1 MFLFRKPRSKPEFHE
16 RRVANLIA
24 NMAVC
29 NDYRVSGGDGMSA
42 VAVRMEAEI
51 AAIDKSIA
59 DLERLK
65 ETLKDQIAQ
74 CDSTL
79 FKPCS
84 CESCSCEE

>member
-16 RRVANLIA
+16 RRVENLIA

-42 VAVRMEAEI
+42 VAVRMEEEI

-59 DLERLK
+59 KLEHLK
-65 ETLKDQIAQ
+65 KTLRDQIAR
-74 CDSTL
+74 CDSILLST
-79 FKPCS
+79 CS

>member
-1 MFLFRKPRSKPEFHE
+1 
-16 RRVANLIA
+16 
-24 NMAVC
+24 
-29 NDYRVSGGDGMSA
+29 MSA

-59 DLERLK
+59 ELERLK